1 MHQSRQRQPFQGAL
15 VRGVRLAFNYITGS
29 RGALRPGASYA
40 ALIRRDDTL
49 SDSDRVAIAE
59 HLRRMEHRPLISVV
73 MPVYQTPERLLTE
86 AVESVRRQLY
96 PDWELCIADDGSP
109 SAHVGR
115 LVAEFARLDERIKWI
130 RRPENGH
137 ISAATNSAL
146 GLATGEFVAFMDH
159 DDLLC
164 ESALYEV
171 AVEIAAHPDVDILY
185 SDEDRIDDRGRRFSP
200 YFKPNFNPEL
210 LLGQNM
216 VNHLG
221 VYRRQLIERIG
232 GLREGFEGSQD
243 YDLTLRAWAASS
255 NQRIRHIPK
264 VLYHWRAKAKTASF
278 SEKNQQQCATLAR
291 RAIQEFLDQEGQ
303 GAKVLVAPILDSY
316 SRIVRKIPK
325 PEPLVSVIVPTKDQA
340 ALLSRC
346 VEGILKGTE
355 YPNLE
360 LLIVDHDSRETET
373 LGLLE
378 TLKHDPRVRIVP
390 YTGPFNYSAMNNLAA
405 TKATGDVLAL
415 INNDIEVVEPQWLN
429 EMVAHA
435 TRPEIG
441 AVGAK
446 LLYPDGRV
454 QHAGVVVGIGGVAGH
469 SYLFARGAE
478 PGYFGQALL
487 TRAVSAVTGAC
498 LVVRKSAF
506 LEVGGLN
513 ADDLTIAFNDID
525 FCLKLQARGYRN
537 VWTPFAQLVHHE
549 SASRG
554 REDTPEKRVRFNR
567 ETEFMRRQWREI
579 IENDPFY
586 NPNLTLDAA
595 NCELAASPRR
605 QKPWRVASA
614 TRFS

>member
-1 MHQSRQRQPFQGAL
+1 MHQSRRRQPFQGAL

-73 MPVYQTPERLLTE
+73 MPVYQTPDRLLTE

-115 LVAEFARLDERIKWI
+115 LVGEFARLDERIKWI

-185 SDEDRIDDRGRRFSP
+185 SDEDRIDERGRRFNP

-278 SEKNQQQCATLAR
+278 SEKHQEQCAVLAR
-291 RAIQEFLDQEGQ
+291 KAIQEFLDQEGQ

-316 SRIVRKIPK
+316 SRIVRKVPK

-405 TKATGDVLAL
+405 TKATGEVLAL
-415 INNDIEVVEPQWLN
+415 VNNDIEVVEPQWLN

-554 REDTPEKRVRFNR
+554 REDTTEKRVRFNR
-567 ETEFMRRQWREI
+567 ETEFMRRQWREV
-579 IENDPFY
+579 IENDPLY

>member
-86 AVESVRRQLY
+86 AVESVRGQLY

-200 YFKPNFNPEL
+200 YFKPDFNPEL

-278 SEKNQQQCATLAR
+278 SEKNQEQCAILAR
-291 RAIQEFLDQEGQ
+291 KAIQEFLDQEGQ

-316 SRIVRKIPK
+316 SRIVRKVPK

-405 TKATGDVLAL
+405 TKASGEVLAL
-415 INNDIEVVEPQWLN
+415 VNNDIEVVEPQWLN

>member
-316 SRIVRKIPK
+316 CRVVRKVPK